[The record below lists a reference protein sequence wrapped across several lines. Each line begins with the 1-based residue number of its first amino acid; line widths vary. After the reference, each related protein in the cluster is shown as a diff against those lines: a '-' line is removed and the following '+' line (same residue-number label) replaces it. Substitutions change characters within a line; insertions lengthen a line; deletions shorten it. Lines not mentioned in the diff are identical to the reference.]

1 MVPWPKT
8 FFEDYYLVPSL
19 SKTEMTKMKAWTNR
33 LFIKYEMEF
42 IGFVTLEMGLQT
54 NDFDFNWLDVKVAQY
69 ETI

>member
-1 MVPWPKT
+1 
-8 FFEDYYLVPSL
+8 
-19 SKTEMTKMKAWTNR
+19 
-33 LFIKYEMEF
+33 MEF